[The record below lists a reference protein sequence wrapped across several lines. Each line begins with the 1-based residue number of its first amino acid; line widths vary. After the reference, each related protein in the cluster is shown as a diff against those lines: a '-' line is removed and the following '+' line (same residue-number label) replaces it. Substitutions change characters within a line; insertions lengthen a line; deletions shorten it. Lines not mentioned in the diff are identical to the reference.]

1 MTRVLVAVDS
11 FKGSLIAAEA
21 GAAVAAGVRR
31 ADPGA
36 AVSALPVSD
45 GGEGFLALAV
55 AHGYA
60 AVPVTVSGPTG
71 EPVETSYAVRRA
83 TAGTEVVAEMADACG
98 LLRLPGGVRAPMT
111 ASSRGLGEV
120 LAAALV
126 RERPDRV
133 LVGIGGSASTDGG
146 AGMVGAL
153 GLHPVDATGRHL
165 PDGGGPLTHV
175 AGLARDEPPDLLAR
189 LRATDLRVACD
200 VSAPLTGPTGAA
212 YVFGPQKGAS
222 PKQVATLDAA
232 LTRWADVVTAAT
244 GRDVRER
251 PGTGAAGGVGYAAL
265 ALLGA
270 RLLPGVEVA
279 LDLVGFDTALD
290 GVDLVITG
298 EGSLDAQSL
307 LGKAPVGVAR
317 RARTRGIPVVAV
329 CGRTT
334 LTKEERD
341 SAGFAD
347 VWALSDLEP
356 DPARSM
362 ARAAILL
369 QHLVSERLGGRQ

>member
-11 FKGSLIAAEA
+11 FKGSLTAAEA

-36 AVSALPVSD
+36 ASVLPVSD

-98 LLRLPGGVRAPMT
+98 LLRLPGGVRTPMT

-153 GLHPVDATGRHL
+153 GLHPVDATGRLL
-165 PDGGGPLTHV
+165 PDGGGPLTDV
-175 AGLARDEPPDLLAR
+175 AGLARDEPPDLLTR

-200 VSAPLTGPTGAA
+200 VSAPLTGPAGAA

-222 PKQVATLDAA
+222 PEQVATLDAA
-232 LTRWADVVTAAT
+232 LDRWADVVTAAT
-244 GRDVRER
+244 GRDVRDA

-307 LGKAPVGVAR
+307 LGKAPLGVAR
-317 RARTRGIPVVAV
+317 RARARGIPVVAV

-334 LTKEERD
+334 LTEEDHDR
-341 SAGFAD
+341 AGFAD

-369 QHLVSERLGGRQ
+369 QHLVSKRLGGRQ